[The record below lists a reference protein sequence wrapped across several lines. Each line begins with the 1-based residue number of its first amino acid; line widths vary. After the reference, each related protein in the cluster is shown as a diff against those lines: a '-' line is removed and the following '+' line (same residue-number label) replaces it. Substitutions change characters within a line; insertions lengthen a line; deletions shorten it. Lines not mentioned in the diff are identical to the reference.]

1 MLCATFVLKKDR
13 IMEMQEPFDIEVGDI
28 VYSVFPEE
36 KDTYTV
42 FKDGKEY
49 VQVIKDTETTWLK
62 LHPETGLPLF
72 GMDEEINLIGA
83 EISKEYGS

>member
-1 MLCATFVLKKDR
+1 
-13 IMEMQEPFDIEVGDI
+13 MEMQEPFDIEIGGNT
-28 VYSVFPEE
+28 YSVFPDE

-49 VQVIKDTETTWLK
+49 VQIIKDTETTWLK
-62 LHPETGLPLF
+62 LSPETGLPLF

-83 EISKEYGS
+83 EINKIVK